1 MTATH
6 IISTKNLTSSSKDGI
21 VQIIKQFSDRSL
33 LDTRIVNLLFENYN
47 EIFPYVA
54 EKQAVAR
61 EFYEKQ
67 FAFIH

>member
-1 MTATH
+1 M
-6 IISTKNLTSSSKDGI
+6 SKDGI
-21 VQIIKQFSDRSL
+21 IQIIKQFSDRGL
-33 LDTRIVNLLFENYN
+33 LDARIINLLFENYN

-67 FAFIH
+67 FTFIH